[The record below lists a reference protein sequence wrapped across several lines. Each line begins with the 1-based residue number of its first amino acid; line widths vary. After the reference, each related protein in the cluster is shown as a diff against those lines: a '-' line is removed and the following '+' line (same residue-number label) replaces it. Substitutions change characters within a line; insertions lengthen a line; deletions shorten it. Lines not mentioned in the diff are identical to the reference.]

1 MTDAAAEA
9 RRERAERQEQ
19 AIDRL
24 YSEAADRRKEL
35 DAKRKEQEK
44 ARLEAEEKALI
55 GPSGAAFT
63 PKITRL
69 ARVVDKRKG
78 SAKKKAVKA
87 GGGGLPTIDA
97 TAPDIAAAQPPASPA
112 GITGKGNPLSR
123 MHALY
128 ASGQDKLREKDQRAA
143 EAAAAAG
150 AAHCTFK
157 PAITK
162 KGKEAARATSH
173 TWKRNVEAEY
183 GAAAYERRRVKAQQR
198 RRDLEQRHT
207 KNAGAKPWGAGR
219 GTTRRGRGKQGG
231 TPPRQPQRPSGGG
244 GRGGPQASGAR
255 QAVVSADT
263 FRSHRRLRK
272 PDGFIDPDREVINK
286 ATYGRR
292 RGGKRGAGGGAAAAS
307 GAGSEEAV
315 VERELQAID
324 RKLNAKRKSQGRYVA
339 RLVSAE
345 DFSRLG
351 ALLFTVTAWI
361 FIPAYCFAVP

>member
-1 MTDAAAEA
+1 MTDAAEA
-9 RRERAERQEQ
+9 RRERAERQEV

-44 ARLEAEEKALI
+44 ARREAEEKALI

-78 SAKKKAVKA
+78 SAKKKAAKA
-87 GGGGLPTIDA
+87 GGGLPTIDA

-244 GRGGPQASGAR
+244 PQASGAR

-339 RLVSAE
+339 RRSSAE
-345 DFSRLG
+345 HLIATK
-351 ALLFTVTAWI
+351 ALRCTATAWI
-361 FIPAYCFAVP
+361 AHCR